1 MHRVLAIALNT
12 FRENRRDRILYV
24 LLAFAGVLVLA
35 SLLMGQLTFTEQS
48 KILLDLGQSS
58 ISLIGGL
65 IAIFLGVGLVA
76 KEIER
81 RTVYVIVSKPVLR
94 EEFLVGKFLGLA
106 ITLGVC
112 VVVMAV
118 LLMGVLATHRQGP
131 TLALLQSL
139 VLLYVE
145 LLVVTSAALLFSSFT
160 TTTLA
165 AIYSVAI
172 WLVGHVTGDILR
184 FGSQSTSS
192 FVQFISKVLYF
203 TLPNLEALNAKP
215 NATHHQALAGG
226 EFGLAI
232 LYGLLY
238 IGVFLF
244 AATAVFAQ
252 RDFR

>member
-1 MHRVLAIALNT
+1 MQRVLAIALNT

-24 LLAFAGVLVLA
+24 LLAFAAVLVLA
-35 SLLMGQLTFTEQS
+35 SLLMGQLTFVEQT

-58 ISLIGGL
+58 IALIGGL

-76 KEIER
+76 KEIDR

-106 ITLGVC
+106 ITLFVC
-112 VVVMAV
+112 VAVMSL
-118 LLMGVLATHRQGP
+118 LLMAVLATHKQTP
-131 TLALLQSL
+131 DWALVQSV
-139 VLLYVE
+139 VLLYME
-145 LLVVTSAALLFSSFT
+145 LLVVTAAALLFSSFT

-165 AIYSVAI
+165 AIYSVGV
-172 WLVGHVTGDILR
+172 WLVGHVTGDIVR
-184 FGSQSTSS
+184 FGSQSESP
-192 FVQFISKVLYF
+192 FVQFITKVLYY

-215 NATHHQALAGG
+215 NATHHEALATG
-226 EFGLAI
+226 EFGLAL

-238 IGVFLF
+238 MGVFLF
-244 AATAVFAQ
+244 AATAVFSN